1 MIYPMYQVLYNA
13 SAKMANYSPL
23 TKILMDDSVN
33 RANSIKSKSP
43 FQSSSWIF
51 QSKDA
56 KKEIPQEDTKKSVG
70 FLNDYEIRCV
80 YKINMT
86 NYYKNIPIYRENR
99 NKYVPN
105 YDEVLQKKK
114 K

>member
-1 MIYPMYQVLYNA
+1 
-13 SAKMANYSPL
+13 MANYSPL

-43 FQSSSWIF
+43 FHSSSWIF

-56 KKEIPQEDTKKSVG
+56 KKSIQQEDTKKSVG
-70 FLNDYEIRCV
+70 LIKQINDYDISCV

-105 YDEVLQKKK
+105 YDKVLQNKKK
-114 K
+114 

>member
-1 MIYPMYQVLYNA
+1 
-13 SAKMANYSPL
+13 
-23 TKILMDDSVN
+23 MDNSVN
-33 RANSIKSKSP
+33 RANSEKSKSP
-43 FQSSSWIF
+43 FHSSSWIF

-70 FLNDYEIRCV
+70 FLNDYEISCV
-80 YKINMT
+80 YKINVK

-105 YDEVLQKKK
+105 YDKVLQNKKK
-114 K
+114 

>member
-1 MIYPMYQVLYNA
+1 
-13 SAKMANYSPL
+13 MANYSPI
-23 TKILMDDSVN
+23 TKLMMDDSKP
-33 RANSIKSKSP
+33 KSKSP

-51 QSKDA
+51 QSKDF
-56 KKEIPQEDTKKSVG
+56 KKETPQEDIKKSVG

-105 YDEVLQKKK
+105 YDKVLQKKK